1 MAKYYGMIG
10 FGETVEADPVNHP
23 GVMKVVITEHPYY
36 GDVISSNRRYEKGEG
51 LNDNLNIRNEF
62 SIVADPFASENFVN
76 MRYITW
82 LGSKW
87 KITDVKVDFPRMTLS
102 VGGVYNDDDGP
113 QN

>member
-10 FGETVEADPVNHP
+10 FGKTQETDPVNHP
-23 GVMKVVITEHPYY
+23 GVMEVVITERPYY
-36 GDVISSNRRYEKGEG
+36 GDIISNNRRYEKGDG

-62 SIVADPFASENFVN
+62 SIVADPFAFENFAD

-102 VGGVYNDDDGP
+102 VGGIYNDGSSS
-113 QN
+113 